1 MKRFISYVVGIIL
14 AFGVVTLCGCTPIEC
29 HFPKM
34 PDDSYEYGDYVYE
47 LWHENDENNKEIKHI
62 RIIGLSEE
70 GKTKKELLIPEEIN
84 GVSVEYLGY
93 EWFLSDVGKFE
104 SYATENL
111 FLTKIYGS
119 HEWFFSL
126 SGQIYATE
134 AEIYLNL
141 RGIDYTKIRLAEREW
156 ERYYKINNFSSE
168 VDKNLCANNVI
179 YYKNDGSEKI
189 SFVDDYDGGKITFM
203 PPEPKREGYEFA
215 GWYKEEECIN
225 EWDFAVDEVPEKEYG
240 EDGEYK
246 LKETSLFAKWVKI

>member
-1 MKRFISYVVGIIL
+1 MKRFISYVMGIIL

-29 HFPKM
+29 NFPEISD
-34 PDDSYEYGDYVYE
+34 PYEYEDYVCE
-47 LWHENDENNKEIKHI
+47 LWNEGDEEYEHI
-62 RIIGLSEE
+62 RIIGLTEQ

-84 GVSVEYLGY
+84 GVPVKYLGY
-93 EWFLSDVGKFE
+93 RQYIGNVGEFV
-104 SYATENL
+104 SSNTEKL
-111 FLTKIYGS
+111 FLTKTYGS
-119 HEWFFSL
+119 HEWFFYT

-141 RGIDYTKIRLAEREW
+141 NEKNYKKIRLAEREW
-156 ERYYKINNFSSE
+156 KRLIEMDVPFSE
-168 VDKNLCANNVI
+168 VDKNLCVNVI
-179 YYKNDGSEKI
+179 YYKNDGSDKI

-215 GWYKEEECIN
+215 GWYREEECIN

>member
-1 MKRFISYVVGIIL
+1 MKRFISYVIGIIL

-29 HFPKM
+29 NFPEISD
-34 PDDSYEYGDYVYE
+34 PYEYEDYVCE
-47 LWHENDENNKEIKHI
+47 LWNEGDEEYEHI
-62 RIIGLSEE
+62 SIIGLTEQ

-84 GVSVEYLGY
+84 GVPVKNLGY
-93 EWFLSDVGKFE
+93 RWIMRIGGEFVSSNIEK
-104 SYATENL
+104 L
-111 FLTKIYGS
+111 FLTKVYGS
-119 HEWFFSL
+119 HEWFFHT
-126 SGQIYATE
+126 SGHIYATE
-134 AEIYLNL
+134 AEIYFNL
-141 RGIDYTKIRLAEREW
+141 RGVDNRKIRLAEREW
-156 ERYYKINNFSSE
+156 NRYYELQNYTSYKINK
-168 VDKNLCANNVI
+168 DLCVNVI
-179 YYKNDGSEKI
+179 YYKNDGSDKI

>member
-47 LWHENDENNKEIKHI
+47 LWHEYDENNKEIKHI

-93 EWFLSDVGKFE
+93 EWC
-104 SYATENL
+104 
-111 FLTKIYGS
+111 
-119 HEWFFSL
+119 L
-126 SGQIYATE
+126 SGHIYATE

-141 RGIDYTKIRLAEREW
+141 RGANYNRIRLAEREW
-156 ERYYKINNFSSE
+156 NRYYELQNYTSYKINK
-168 VDKNLCANNVI
+168 DLCVNVI

>member
-14 AFGVVTLCGCTPIEC
+14 AFGVVTLCGCTPIKC
-29 HFPKM
+29 NFPER
-34 PDDSYEYGDYVYE
+34 PEPYEYGDFIYE
-47 LWHENDENNKEIKHI
+47 HWYENQEEFKEYEHI
-62 RIIGLSEE
+62 SIIGLTEQ

-84 GVSVEYLGY
+84 GAPVKYLGY

-104 SYATENL
+104 SYATEKL

-168 VDKNLCANNVI
+168 VDKNLCANVV
-179 YYKNDGSEKI
+179 YYKNDGSDKI
-189 SFVDDYDGGKITFM
+189 TFVDDYDGGKITFM

-215 GWYKEEECIN
+215 GWYREEECIN